1 MQGVLNNKV
10 AIITGV
16 GGGIGLESMRLF
28 LEQGATVLGADRSQ
42 RRLDEAAA
50 LLAPHAGR
58 FELVCCD
65 AAEES
70 AVAGLVGEAQE
81 RFGGLHVAF
90 ANAGIGG
97 YIEGPEAI
105 DLAHFSETL
114 RINLLGP
121 VMLIKHAAPVMRA
134 QKTGAILV
142 TASIAGLR
150 GRSAGIDYS
159 ASKAAVISVVQNSAL
174 SLGRDGVRVNAICP
188 AGSDTPMTRRLF
200 DALTGAFGGNP
211 IAKINPMGRIGQ
223 PQDMANLA
231 LFLASDAAAYI
242 NGQAINVCGGLSA
255 SHPFAIEVPYP

>member
-1 MQGVLNNKV
+1 MTGVLSNKV
-10 AIITGV
+10 AVITGV

-28 LEQGATVLGADRSQ
+28 LEQGAQVVGADRSQ

-50 LLAPHAGR
+50 QLAAHAGC

-70 AVAGLVGEAQE
+70 AVAGLVAQARE
-81 RFGGLHVAF
+81 RFGGLHIAF

-121 VMLIKHAAPVMRA
+121 VMLIKHAAPVLRT
-134 QKTGAILV
+134 QKAGSILV

-188 AGSDTPMTRRLF
+188 AGSETPMTRRVF
-200 DALTGAFGGNP
+200 EALTSTFGENP
-211 IAKINPMGRIGQ
+211 VAKINPMGRVGQ

-255 SHPFAIEVPYP
+255 SHPCPTEIPYP